1 MVPLPLCGGDCSSKG
16 QVVLPTV
23 HKFST
28 ATTRQEE
35 LSDVVTE
42 SFVMFHFIDLV
53 N

>member
-1 MVPLPLCGGDCSSKG
+1 MVPLPLCGGDCSPKG
-16 QVVLPTV
+16 QVVLPTL

-28 ATTRQEE
+28 AATWQEE

-42 SFVMFHFIDLV
+42 SVAIFQFTDLV